1 MLSCNCHK
9 ICLNKFIT
17 KRVATKKVTLK
28 MKCKKKKEKTEQNKQ
43 TKQSK
48 QQQKTTKQNKKNK
61 TKKGLRKR

>member
-17 KRVATKKVTLK
+17 KREEKKKETHK
-28 MKCKKKKEKTEQNKQ
+28 IKCKKKKEKTKQNKQ

-61 TKKGLRKR
+61 TKKGLRN